1 MNKNS
6 SIGTLTSLT
15 NQEGFK
21 TVSIASVVRISNIDE
36 ETLLGTSRILE
47 PPNQRKLISK
57 FKIQRN
63 LNNNIRWGD
72 ILRRRLDCRNFK
84 EFQNPEE
91 CNSYVLLT
99 SGAVWIGAMNLTV
112 PLEKHASLCK
122 TQKQKHPPQ
131 PKSFRGWPRW
141 TRVWKRKQ
149 R

>member
-63 LNNNIRWGD
+63 LNNNIR
-72 ILRRRLDCRNFK
+72 
-84 EFQNPEE
+84 
-91 CNSYVLLT
+91 
-99 SGAVWIGAMNLTV
+99 
-112 PLEKHASLCK
+112 
-122 TQKQKHPPQ
+122 
-131 PKSFRGWPRW
+131 
-141 TRVWKRKQ
+141 
-149 R
+149 